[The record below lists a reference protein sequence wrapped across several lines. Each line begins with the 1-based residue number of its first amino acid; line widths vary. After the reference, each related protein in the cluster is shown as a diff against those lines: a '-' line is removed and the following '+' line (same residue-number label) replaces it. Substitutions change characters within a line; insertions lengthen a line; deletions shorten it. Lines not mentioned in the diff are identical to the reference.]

1 MIMVVK
7 NGHIQMPKFDI
18 GGVVRTF
25 NPCNDF
31 GGLH

>member
-7 NGHIQMPKFDI
+7 DGHIQMPKFDI
-18 GGVVRTF
+18 GGVIKTL

-31 GGLH
+31 GSLH